1 MLTYA
6 DVCSGSRSTFFRT
19 EGGRLVKQQGLVAGS
34 TQLGT
39 LTLKM
44 KERWLKVAGKV
55 CGTLGGLAHCMRPE
69 SFLSLFFFL
78 LADGRGVVRRR

>member
-6 DVCSGSRSTFFRT
+6 EAAEAHFI
-19 EGGRLVKQQGLVAGS
+19 EEGRLVKQQGLVAGS

-39 LTLKM
+39 IALKM

-69 SFLSLFFFL
+69 SFLSLFYFYL
-78 LADGRGVVRRR
+78 QMGAGQCEGDE